1 MFEDDNSRLSALH
14 STKSENVQNMKSQ
27 HSFLREKTQSNFQ
40 DSSKQSSSNTTTI
53 KETSPF
59 LKQKSLSNL
68 PHSSK
73 QSSSNTT
80 TIKETSPFLKQKSL
94 SNLPDSS
101 KQLHKVNVDTGTWH
115 RRISNSNIV
124 CDETL
129 LKDSNDIRSKVRV
142 SSGSF
147 FYGQVVAQQ
156 QLQAIQNSTMNARP
170 FENVC
175 PDIKTQ
181 SRFFGA
187 HQVRGYFD
195 MPIQQVIFLIFW
207 FQVCVSMHI
216 YYSIMTLKCQL
227 CV

>member
-40 DSSKQSSSNTTTI
+40 D
-53 KETSPF
+53 
-59 LKQKSLSNL
+59 
-68 PHSSK
+68 SSK

>member
-40 DSSKQSSSNTTTI
+40 D
-53 KETSPF
+53 
-59 LKQKSLSNL
+59 
-68 PHSSK
+68 SSK

-216 YYSIMTLKCQL
+216 YYSIMTLKYQL